1 MKPIIL
7 YFNLKMNEDKT
18 IKYKRRKLQYL
29 DKDLDQKEMLK
40 NEKVKE
46 RLYADGGLIGRSGK
60 GK

>member
-1 MKPIIL
+1 MKPISL
-7 YFNLKMNEDKT
+7 YFNLKVNEDKT

-40 NEKVKE
+40 NEKVKD
-46 RLYADGGLIGRSGK
+46 RLYADGGLIGKSGK

>member
-7 YFNLKMNEDKT
+7 YFNLKINEAKT
-18 IKYKRRKLQYL
+18 IKYKRRKLPYL

-46 RLYADGGLIGRSGK
+46 RLYADGGFIGRSGE

>member
-7 YFNLKMNEDKT
+7 YFNLKMNEDKM

-29 DKDLDQKEMLK
+29 DKDLGQKEMLK
-40 NEKVKE
+40 NEKVEE
-46 RLYADGGLIGRSGK
+46 RLYAHGGLIGKSGK

>member
-1 MKPIIL
+1 MKPISL
-7 YFNLKMNEDKT
+7 YFNLKVNEDKT

-40 NEKVKE
+40 NEKVKN
-46 RLYADGGLIGRSGK
+46 RLYADGGLIGKSGK